1 MGSGMDLLTWM
12 AASDAESAARDA
24 ESAANE
30 AREESERLADLHQSN
45 IKKQNIEDLNKVF
58 QDLFYEREVDY
69 YKVDNLKE
77 FIANSIGCRSVYPKP
92 YHHYEFPYFFVII
105 FAISS
110 YLAFPNIITHNFNGF
125 TIFISIVSFLSFLA
139 IVKIHKNWF
148 DWKNNKE
155 RIFENRQNNINN
167 EYVDIIRPLKSEFHM
182 LSDRGIRVK
191 YIIDKY
197 LQNIYKILKQENAI
211 KAEKSLLKLYYLIF
225 NIDEKFNSSEEK
237 ILTRIFLK
245 REGIR
250 ELISKNR
257 LFTAE
262 SIEIYKQD

>member
-12 AASDAESAARDA
+12 AASDAESAERDA

-30 AREESERLADLHQSN
+30 AREESERLANLHQSN
-45 IKKQNIEDLNKVF
+45 IRKQNIEDLNKVF

-77 FIANSIGCRSVYPKP
+77 FIGNSIGYRSVYPKP

-105 FAISS
+105 FSISS
-110 YLAFPNIITHNFNGF
+110 YLAFPNVITQNFNGF
-125 TIFISIVSFLSFLA
+125 TIFVSIVSFLSFLA
-139 IVKIHKNWF
+139 IGKIHKNWF
-148 DWKNNKE
+148 DWQNNKE

-167 EYVDIIRPLKSEFHM
+167 EYFDIMTSLASEFSM

-191 YIIDKY
+191 YTIDKH
-197 LQNIYKILKQENAI
+197 LQNIYKILKEEDEI
-211 KAEKSLLKLYYLIF
+211 KVEKALLKLYYLIF

-237 ILTRIFLK
+237 ILTKIFLD
-245 REGIR
+245 RLGIK
-250 ELISKNR
+250 ELINKNR
-257 LFTAE
+257 LFTSE
-262 SIEIYKQD
+262 SIEIYKNS

>member
-30 AREESERLADLHQSN
+30 AREESERLANLHQSN
-45 IKKQNIEDLNKVF
+45 IRKQNIEDLNKVF

-77 FIANSIGCRSVYPKP
+77 FIGNSIGYRSVYPKP
-92 YHHYEFPYFFVII
+92 YHHYEFPYFFIII
-105 FAISS
+105 FGISS
-110 YLAFPNIITHNFNGF
+110 YLAFPNVITQNFNGF
-125 TIFISIVSFLSFLA
+125 TIFVSVVSLLSFLA

-148 DWKNNKE
+148 DWQNNKE

-167 EYVDIIRPLKSEFHM
+167 EYFDIMTSLKSEFNI

-197 LQNIYKILKQENAI
+197 IDNIYNILEKENPQ
-211 KAEKSLLKLYYLIF
+211 KAKESLLKLYHLLLIDWD
-225 NIDEKFNSSEEK
+225 ITEEDEKIITN
-237 ILTRIFLK
+237 IFLN
-245 REGIR
+245 RPGIK
-250 ELISKNR
+250 ELINKNR
-257 LFTAE
+257 LFTSE
-262 SIEIYKQD
+262 SIEIYKNS